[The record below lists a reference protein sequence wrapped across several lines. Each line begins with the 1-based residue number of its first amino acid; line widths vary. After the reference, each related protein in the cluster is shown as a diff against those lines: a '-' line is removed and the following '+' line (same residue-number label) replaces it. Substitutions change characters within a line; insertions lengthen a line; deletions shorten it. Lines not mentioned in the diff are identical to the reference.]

1 MAKALAQKASNQR
14 AVERDEVH
22 HRARAIDARGAPA
35 ALLIVNITAMGMMA
49 RGEMAGD
56 VGDRVRITLP
66 VVGAVAAE
74 IRWALGGRIGFE
86 FTPPIAVADYAA
98 VLKAM
103 V

>member
-14 AVERDEVH
+14 ALQRDEVH
-22 HRARAIDARGAPA
+22 YRARATDTKGAPA
-35 ALLIVNITAMGMMA
+35 ALLIVNITVMGMMA
-49 RGEMAGD
+49 RGEMTGD
-56 VGDRVRITLP
+56 VGDRVWITLP
-66 VVGAVAAE
+66 VVGSVAAE

-86 FTPPIAVADYAA
+86 LTPSIALSDYDA